1 MMRRPDSESASPLW
15 GDVRDAME
23 IVGVASPKEYLFVQL
38 IERNN
43 AEDAML
49 RMLRLLVSPVNFYQ
63 RF

>member
-1 MMRRPDSESASPLW
+1 MTRRPDSEPASPPW
-15 GDVRDAME
+15 GYVRDAMK
-23 IVGVASPKEYLFVQL
+23 IVGVAPPKEYLLVQW